1 MIFGLFL
8 GLKGLKFNRRCRTNL
23 IHLVKKNHFRP
34 LYTSKG
40 QITIPAEVR
49 KNLGLQEGSH
59 VAFIETENG
68 YMMVNSSMLYL
79 RQAQK
84 EFTGMAAVA
93 DVKNEYDVAKMV
105 KEMRGK

>member
-1 MIFGLFL
+1 
-8 GLKGLKFNRRCRTNL
+8 
-23 IHLVKKNHFRP
+23 
-34 LYTSKG
+34 
-40 QITIPAEVR
+40 
-49 KNLGLQEGSH
+49 
-59 VAFIETENG
+59 
-68 YMMVNSSMLYL
+68 MMVNSSMLYL